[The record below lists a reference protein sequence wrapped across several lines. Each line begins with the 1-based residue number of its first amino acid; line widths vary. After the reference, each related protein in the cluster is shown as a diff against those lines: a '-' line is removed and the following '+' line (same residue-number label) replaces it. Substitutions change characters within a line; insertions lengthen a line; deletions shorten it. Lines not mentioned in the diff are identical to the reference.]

1 MRNELTHPHRCA
13 SWCVCTVVS
22 IVPTVLCLGEMP
34 LVLVWVMGKRICGHK
49 VCYEKE
55 RKKKRRRKK
64 ERKHALGRKKENGG
78 VVIIA

>member
-55 RKKKRRRKK
+55 RKKKGEEK
-64 ERKHALGRKKENGG
+64 KKENMLLEEKKKM
-78 VVIIA
+78 VAL